1 MPKLRFAN
9 DLATRIFHLLRDRKA
24 NVAVI
29 FALVMVPTIYL
40 LGMTL
45 DYSQVIRKRAQLNAA
60 ADAAV
65 IAAVTPSML
74 SQSSTLATAAAT
86 NVFNATANG
95 LPGLAS
101 TPSLNVNVTNS
112 GLVRTATVSYT
123 AASTNNF
130 PILLGTAAWPFN
142 GTSSASASGA
152 PNINFYLLLD
162 DSPSMAIAGTPAG
175 ITTMVNNTSAQGGCA
190 FACHETNPAGENPA
204 LGNPHG
210 EDNYALA
217 RNLGVT

>member
-9 DLATRIFHLLRDRKA
+9 FLTVRIFRLVRDRKA

-45 DYSQVIRKRAQLNAA
+45 DYSQVARKRAQLNAA

-74 SQSSTLATAAAT
+74 NQPTTAAVTAAT

-95 LPGLAS
+95 PNGLLAGLAGQ
-101 TPSLNVNVTNS
+101 PALNVSVTNS

-123 AASTNNF
+123 AASSNNF
-130 PILLGTAAWPFN
+130 PILLGTPSWSFN
-142 GTSSASASGA
+142 GSSSASASGA

-175 ITTMVNNTSAQGGCA
+175 MS
-190 FACHETNPAGENPA
+190 
-204 LGNPHG
+204 
-210 EDNYALA
+210 
-217 RNLGVT
+217 